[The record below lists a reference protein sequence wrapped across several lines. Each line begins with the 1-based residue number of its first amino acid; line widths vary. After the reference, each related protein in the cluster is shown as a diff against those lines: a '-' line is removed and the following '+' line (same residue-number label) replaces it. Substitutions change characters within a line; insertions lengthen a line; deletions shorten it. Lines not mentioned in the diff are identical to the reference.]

1 MLLFF
6 WLCGGFFSSPRSS
19 STVALGTTLRWAGD
33 ADSAPRPRSALCPP
47 GESAPSSAESSTG
60 AVLAQLS
67 KMEISLTLTGKPL
80 LEASSEES
88 DARSLLLR

>member
-1 MLLFF
+1 MLLVFGFVVFF
-6 WLCGGFFSSPRSS
+6 FLPV
-19 STVALGTTLRWAGD
+19 VALGTTLSWTGD
-33 ADSAPRPRSALCPP
+33 AGSAPRPRSALCPP
-47 GESAPSSAESSTG
+47 GESAPSPAESSAE

-80 LEASSEES
+80 LEADSEES

>member
-1 MLLFF
+1 MRALGF
-6 WLCGGFFSSPRSS
+6 WLCGVFFLPV
-19 STVALGTTLRWAGD
+19 VALGMTLSWAGD
-33 ADSAPRPRSALCPP
+33 AGSVPRPSSALCPP
-47 GESAPSSAESSTG
+47 GESAPSPVESSAE

-80 LEASSEES
+80 LEADSEES